1 MGGLLYS
8 FVSWLRKPRK
18 LKRKLSSSS
27 QTSMSSSTSS
37 ETSTTSS
44 RNSTLESLL
53 KLPLKTFPS
62 LPPLPSP
69 PSSPNSTS
77 WEHELSGVK
86 IYDVGEWD
94 NLKEREFEDDGL
106 YEIIE
111 VRPFPPPPHHC
122 TYVHL

>member
-8 FVSWLRKPRK
+8 LVSWLRKSRK

-37 ETSTTSS
+37 ETSTASS

-53 KLPLKTFPS
+53 LLPLRTFPS

-69 PSSPNSTS
+69 PSSPTSGS
-77 WEHELSGVK
+77 WEHDLSGVK

-94 NLKEREFEDDGL
+94 NFKEREVEDDGL

-111 VRPFPPPPHHC
+111 VRPFPPPPHRC
-122 TYVHL
+122 SSVHL